1 MAKQFLLLTVL
12 ARLLPWT
19 TGIKF
24 IKATERVQKMKKLIE
39 NRDAGIAKYI
49 PGTLELVF
57 QGMPGDIDTKEQPA
71 NVSYKDMENLE
82 FQIMLTNNYYTNL
95 NSMRICFQ

>member
-1 MAKQFLLLTVL
+1 
-12 ARLLPWT
+12 
-19 TGIKF
+19 
-24 IKATERVQKMKKLIE
+24 MKKLIE

-95 NSMRICFQ
+95 NSMRICFPMKIKQATNDDTNIDTTLNNS